1 MKKKYVLSLFALM
14 AIFYGYS
21 RIYMAPSFSGVVEDA
36 ATGKP
41 VVGAVVVATWHSQS
55 PGFHS
60 LNNQLFYVQE
70 TVTDAEG
77 RFFIK
82 GWRLRVLFR
91 LLGYI
96 PMDQPTLLV
105 SKYGYEPIKLWNHFP
120 PDKPPQS
127 RHGITVEWNVKKT
140 IYIQPLVEN
149 KSEKFMP
156 F

>member
-1 MKKKYVLSLFALM
+1 MKKKYVISLFALM

-41 VVGAVVVATWHSQS
+41 VSGAVVVATWLSQS

-60 LNNQLFYVQE
+60 LNNELFEIQE
-70 TVTDAEG
+70 TVTDADG
-77 RFFIK
+77 RFVIK
-82 GWRLRVLFR
+82 GWGLRVLFR
-91 LLGYI
+91 LLGDI
-96 PMDQPTLLV
+96 PMDQPTLLI
-105 SKYGYEPIKLWNHFP
+105 SKYGYEPIKLWNHYP
-120 PDKPPQS
+120 PDKPTRN

-140 IYIQPLVEN
+140 IKIQPLVRN
-149 KSEKFMP
+149 KGETFMP